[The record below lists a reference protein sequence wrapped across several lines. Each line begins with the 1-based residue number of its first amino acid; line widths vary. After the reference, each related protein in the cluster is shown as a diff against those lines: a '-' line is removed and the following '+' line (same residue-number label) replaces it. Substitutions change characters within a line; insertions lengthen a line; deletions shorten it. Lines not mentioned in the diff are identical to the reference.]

1 MTKKKTKKE
10 QLQDKIAFLENI
22 GKINAKNLSKNR
34 TTWETKLY
42 NTLKD
47 LHYKFEFQV
56 PVIVNKLKAP
66 QLFILDF
73 YLKEF
78 NLVIE
83 VDSKQFHSSPKDI
96 KSDNRRTKL
105 LKKEGFDILRFWNSQ
120 ITRYSKE
127 EIQAIIS
134 QRILMLKKVNKPITN

>member
-1 MTKKKTKKE
+1 MIKKKTKKE
-10 QLQDKIAFLENI
+10 QLTDKIAFLENI

-34 TTWETKLY
+34 TPWESKLY
-42 NTLKD
+42 NILKD

-78 NLVIE
+78 NLIIE
-83 VDSKQFHSSPKDI
+83 VDGKQYHSNSKDV

>member
-1 MTKKKTKKE
+1 MKKPKKE
-10 QLQDKIAFLENI
+10 QLLDKISFLENI

-34 TTWETKLY
+34 TQWETSLY
-42 NTLKD
+42 NTLKE

-83 VDSKQFHSSPKDI
+83 VDGKQHHTSPKDV

-105 LKKEGFDILRFWNSQ
+105 LRKEGFDILRFWNSQ

-134 QRILMLKKVNKPITN
+134 QRILMLKNLNKFNN

>member
-34 TTWETKLY
+34 TAWETKLY

-83 VDSKQFHSSPKDI
+83 VDSKQFHSNPKDI

>member
-83 VDSKQFHSSPKDI
+83 VDSKQFHSNPKDI